1 MKIYKNILK
10 EDDKKKIFKFIK
22 KEVEDLGGSY
32 PCLQTPNN
40 IHLKSEMKSF
50 VESVQKYIKPYKI
63 HKCWGVCSV
72 GNIICWHNPPDCKY
86 SFVYYLHNPSEDGTI
101 FLESSEY
108 YDVIKHTE
116 GIENSLLKF
125 DNLQKHSIPLT
136 PKKIK
141 RYTIAF
147 DII

>member
-63 HKCWGVCSV
+63 HKGRKKKGSLGGGMAQPVFL
-72 GNIICWHNPPDCKY
+72 Y
-86 SFVYYLHNPSEDGTI
+86 SNY
-101 FLESSEY
+101 
-108 YDVIKHTE
+108 K
-116 GIENSLLKF
+116 SLL
-125 DNLQKHSIPLT
+125 T
-136 PKKIK
+136 VCV
-141 RYTIAF
+141 YTTIRS
-147 DII
+147 

>member
-22 KEVEDLGGSY
+22 EEVEDLGGSY
-32 PCLQTPNN
+32 PCLQTPNT
-40 IHLKSEMKSF
+40 IHLKPEMKSF

-72 GNIICWHNPPDCKY
+72 GNIICWHNPT
-86 SFVYYLHNPSEDGTI
+86 EDGTI